1 MSKEWGGAPT
11 SLSQPEALLTA
22 DGPSPWTVHTGIWAI
37 SKERE
42 EVVRALRVDMEEM
55 LGGVGSAA
63 EDQNVC
69 ESSVKFSKKLIKHT
83 S

>member
-11 SLSQPEALLTA
+11 SLSRPEALLTA
-22 DGPSPWTVHTGIWAI
+22 DGPRVHGQCILESGLLA
-37 SKERE
+37 KRERNL
-42 EVVRALRVDMEEM
+42 RALRVDLEEM
-55 LGGVGSAA
+55 LGSAA